1 MASDTERKRSRGG
14 EEAAAKKAKR
24 ARLDEERTSS
34 ERELAL
40 HPSDEDIFP
49 LALFTGRGTCNY
61 ERVCNRCVCM
71 YILARKG
78 VCVAVVF

>member
-1 MASDTERKRSRGG
+1 MASDTERKRGKGG
-14 EEAAAKKAKR
+14 EEAAAKRTKR

-61 ERVCNRCVCM
+61 ERVCTRCVYM
-71 YILARKG
+71 
-78 VCVAVVF
+78 